1 MAWLWA
7 PSEHLFWDLVW
18 AATRQLC
25 SLLNAPHRR
34 FRRGGGRGKVH
45 DEGSCKDVLSLRRCS
60 GTVSLSLLL
69 SCTRRINGSTC
80 VIKLKKEK
88 NSNSNSKRIKQIRE
102 IAAVV
107 GRQRPSPRQ
116 LDLSFFFFFLELQLE
131 VRPQT
136 DWQLTFIGSLGMS
149 DARRRTTYA
158 SALSRSTFN
167 APKPFSAIVCFDFN
181 SLSFS

>member
-116 LDLSFFFFFLELQLE
+116 LDLSFFFFLRVATRSQASNRLAADVYWQSGNERCSSSNH
-131 VRPQT
+131 VRIC
-136 DWQLTFIGSLGMS
+136 TFPIHFQCSQ
-149 DARRRTTYA
+149 
-158 SALSRSTFN
+158 ALLRNCLF
-167 APKPFSAIVCFDFN
+167 
-181 SLSFS
+181 